1 MPHEIFLTCLVGQD
15 QAFKA
20 RSLLFGFT
28 GSAERHQYRRI
39 QHCEA
44 HEPSVKGLSTT
55 VKQLQ
60 KERVPTTPQWQELHQ
75 ILAKQPSVLQLRTDI
90 TEEVE
95 NCTNAA
101 TG

>member
-1 MPHEIFLTCLVGQD
+1 MPHEISLTSLVGQD

-28 GSAERHQYRRI
+28 GASERHQYTRI

-44 HEPSVKGLSTT
+44 QESSVKGISITI
-55 VKQLQ
+55 KQLQ

-95 NCTNAA
+95 SCTNAA